1 LLPFLLQAMAV
12 VTLIV
17 LLLKIIIQN
26 VQLVGD
32 ELDEATCERMQQHE
46 AQLSQE
52 MTQLLQEVEELE
64 QRTQEQSGF
73 AWRALLFAALQQWQ
87 FWATAGLLVL
97 LLDKQCLTQ
106 FLTERDLARIFAK
119 RIQWT
124 VQNLAYRSRLVEEL
138 VATLIHVFQ
147 ELFSNSFFPVLQVPI
162 GVGSTFEGWSPRED
176 DAVYR
181 LLMPLKPPHGHA
193 FHLKLGTPGEMPA
206 KDSCVRVELECT
218 CAREQLVENTLC
230 FLHHPEEK
238 LRRNQDPS
246 LLQTL
251 CTGSYLDVQKTAL
264 WVQDSVSSAWV
275 LVPQSRRYSL
285 KVLPSR
291 RSCKLRLMNA
301 SRRAL
306 LIEMIFGVQ
315 RGDSDIFLSSRTRE
329 ATFTPSTTWPESC
342 AVAEVKFFRHVGRQA
357 PHGSFHLRCLQLCAR
372 ILVGTGFSSYALKT
386 VVMHL
391 LTTIP
396 LSDWCRRDFL
406 PRLEDIMHYLRR
418 CLEEKRLNHFFFG
431 NENVPKEIILLP
443 AFRTARP
450 LNLFQHLEQDPA
462 AHAQALR
469 DFDQLQDRLTRLL
482 FYGE

>member
-1 LLPFLLQAMAV
+1 KEEENETNKEEDQGPPRPGHSRPGIK
-12 VTLIV
+12 TSS
-17 LLLKIIIQN
+17 KKN
-26 VQLVGD
+26 P
-32 ELDEATCERMQQHE
+32 RRQQH
-46 AQLSQE
+46 
-52 MTQLLQEVEELE
+52 
-64 QRTQEQSGF
+64 
-73 AWRALLFAALQQWQ
+73 RAGGERAAGG
-87 FWATAGLLVL
+87 ARAGGGKSEGE
-97 LLDKQCLTQ
+97 DPA
-106 FLTERDLARIFAK
+106 ERDLARIFAK

-124 VQNLAYRSRLVEEL
+124 VQNLACRSRLVEEL
-138 VATLIHVFQ
+138 VATLVHVFQ
-147 ELFSNSFFPVLQVPI
+147 EHFSNSFFPVLQAPI
-162 GVGSTFEGWSPRED
+162 GVGSAFEGWSPHED

-181 LLMPLKPPHGHA
+181 LLMPLKPPRGHA
-193 FHLKLGTPGEMPA
+193 FHLELGTPGEMPA
-206 KDSCVRVELECT
+206 KVSCVHMELECT

-230 FLHHPEEK
+230 FLHHPEGE

-251 CTGSYLDVQKTAL
+251 CTDSYLDVQKTAL

-275 LVPQSRRYSL
+275 VVPQSHHYSL

-291 RSCKLRLMNA
+291 CSCKLQLMNA

-431 NENVPKEIILLP
+431 NENVPKEIIFLP
-443 AFRTARP
+443 VFRIAKP

-462 AHAQALR
+462 AHAQVLR

>member
-1 LLPFLLQAMAV
+1 MGSHAAARAQLLAEAPLAEPSDAPAKAGRRPCCLVAASPPLLPPPSTLWLLSPLPLPPAPCLPAAPKPFSPSSCRPWLSL
-12 VTLIV
+12 LI
-17 LLLKIIIQN
+17 LLLKSIIQHP
-26 VQLVGD
+26 QLVGD
-32 ELDEATCERMQQHE
+32 ELDEATRERMQQRA

-52 MTQLLQEVEELE
+52 MTWLLQEVQELE
-64 QRTQEQSGF
+64 QRTQKQSGF

-97 LLDKQCLTQ
+97 LLSLCWWL
-106 FLTERDLARIFAK
+106 RK
-119 RIQWT
+119 R
-124 VQNLAYRSRLVEEL
+124 
-138 VATLIHVFQ
+138 
-147 ELFSNSFFPVLQVPI
+147 
-162 GVGSTFEGWSPRED
+162 SPEVDNPR
-176 DAVYR
+176 
-181 LLMPLKPPHGHA
+181 GHA
-193 FHLKLGTPGEMPA
+193 FHLELGTPGEMPA
-206 KDSCVRVELECT
+206 KDSCVCVELECT

-230 FLHHPEEK
+230 FLHHPNEE
-238 LRRNQDPS
+238 LRRNQDAS

-275 LVPQSRRYSL
+275 LV
-285 KVLPSR
+285 LPSR
-291 RSCKLRLMNA
+291 CSCRLQLMNA

-329 ATFTPSTTWPESC
+329 ATFTPSLTWPESC
-342 AVAEVKFFRHVGRQA
+342 AVAEAKFFRHVGRQA

-391 LTTIP
+391 LTTIT

-443 AFRTARP
+443 
-450 LNLFQHLEQDPA
+450 HLEQDPA
-462 AHAQALR
+462 AHAQELKEKVGQKGKGKPCASAL
-469 DFDQLQDRLTRLL
+469 
-482 FYGE
+482 